1 MIKNIYP
8 INTLLKF
15 NSKTRIPSPWIFG
28 EKFEKFRASAKYIGV
43 IFWSASLITI
53 YGLLR

>member
-1 MIKNIYP
+1 MNKNIYP
-8 INTLLKF
+8 INTLFKF

-43 IFWSASLITI
+43 IFWSASLILQ
-53 YGLLR
+53 YMVY